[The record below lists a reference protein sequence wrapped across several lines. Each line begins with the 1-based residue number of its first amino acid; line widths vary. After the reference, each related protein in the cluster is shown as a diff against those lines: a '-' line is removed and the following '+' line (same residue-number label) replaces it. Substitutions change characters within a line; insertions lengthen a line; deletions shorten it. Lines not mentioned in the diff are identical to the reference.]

1 MQSRTMDDLS
11 TSERLAYHID
21 VLGHVE
27 YGSVTWRQHFAALR
41 RDCRKLLG
49 LAEVREVTIGH
60 VTAKVWDD
68 LGATGRYVVEV
79 SQFGEVLNSPSGTWL
94 NEQDALRSFAG
105 TLCLLANAA
114 NRT

>member
-1 MQSRTMDDLS
+1 MDDLS

-21 VLGHVE
+21 TLSHVE

-41 RDCRKLLG
+41 RDCCKPLEQG
-49 LAEVREVTIGH
+49 EVREVATRGGLT
-60 VTAKVWDD
+60 VAKVWADEES
-68 LGATGRYVVEV
+68 GRYVVQIT
-79 SQFGEVLNSPSGTWL
+79 QFGEVMNGPSGSWL
-94 NEQDALRSFAG
+94 TEQDALRSMAG